1 MRLTVFNTST
11 PQLKWMLSINR
22 LLDYNL
28 HILEHGN
35 VNMAV
40 FNDGV
45 VGISITEDTEIT
57 FLKVRDITRRRG
69 IGRYL
74 LSQTMKNIGKNCTVT
89 INTSLFP
96 KSEKDGA
103 ISFLIDYGFKFQSNN
118 QDILEYDY
126 KVAL

>member
-11 PQLKWMLSINR
+11 PQPKWMLSLNR

-28 HILEHGN
+28 HVLEHGN

-45 VGISITEDTEIT
+45 VGISITEGAEIT

-74 LSQTMKNIGKNCTVT
+74 LSQTMKNIGKNCKVT
-89 INTSLFP
+89 IDTSLFP
-96 KSEKDGA
+96 KAEKDGA
-103 ISFLIDYGFKFQSNN
+103 ISFLLDYGFKFQTDNH
-118 QDILEYDY
+118 DILEYDY
-126 KVAL
+126 KLAL